1 VGLVLQE
8 QLPLLINYLAVVRVL
23 LKVSH
28 MVNGQIRLQVLWFIN
43 LLVFSG
49 IFTFIIIVL

>member
-1 VGLVLQE
+1 
-8 QLPLLINYLAVVRVL
+8 VVRVL

-28 MVNGQIRLQVLWFIN
+28 MVNGQIGLQVLWFIN